1 MAGPFLKWA
10 GGKTYL
16 LPRLRLYYPHSFETY
31 FEPFLGGGAVFFDL
45 RPKSAILS
53 DSNEDLI
60 IAYQTVRRNVDS
72 LIRSLTDLAAEYRKS
87 PKEKYYEVRD
97 HQDPAEL
104 DAVSRTARLIF
115 LNKTCYNG
123 LYRVNAQGHFNVPFG
138 NYRNPTICDEEG
150 LQTSSDALQSA
161 VIRAMDYHEALRLVR
176 TGDFV
181 YLDPPYHPVSKTASF
196 TRYTRE
202 DFGQAE
208 QLELASE
215 LSKLRGTVDC
225 KILLSNAKVSHIES
239 MYRRLGF
246 DITLVTAPRMISC
259 KPETRGKILEILVRN
274 Y

>member
-16 LPRLRLYYPHSFETY
+16 LPHLRIYFPHTFETY

-45 RPKSAILS
+45 RPRSAVLS

-60 IAYQTVRRNVDS
+60 TAYQTVRRDVDK
-72 LIRSLTDLAAEYRKS
+72 LIRALTDLAAEYAKS
-87 PKEKYYEVRD
+87 PKEKYYEARD
-97 HQDPAEL
+97 KMDPGTL
-104 DAVSRTARLIF
+104 DPVSRTARLIF

-138 NYRNPTICDEEG
+138 NYKNPTICDEEG
-150 LQTSSDALQSA
+150 LRATSEALQSA
-161 VIRAMDYHEALRLVR
+161 VIRAMDYREALRLVR
-176 TGDFV
+176 PGDFV
-181 YLDPPYHPVSKTASF
+181 YLDPPYHPVSKTATF
-196 TRYTRE
+196 TRYTKE
-202 DFGQAE
+202 DFGQTQ

-215 LSKLRGTVDC
+215 LSRLRTTVDC
-225 KILLSNAKVSHIES
+225 KILLSNAGVSHIES

-246 DITLVTAPRMISC
+246 EITHVTAPRMISC

>member
-16 LPRLRLYYPHSFETY
+16 LPKLRLYFPHDFETY
-31 FEPFLGGGAVFFDL
+31 FEPFLGGGAAFFDL

-53 DSNEDLI
+53 DSNEDLVT
-60 IAYQTVRRNVDS
+60 AYQTVRRDVES
-72 LIRSLTDLAAEYRKS
+72 LIQALTELAAEYRKA

-97 HQDPAEL
+97 GNDPAGL

-123 LYRVNAQGHFNVPFG
+123 LYRVNAQGRFNVPFG
-138 NYRNPTICDEEG
+138 NYRNPTICDAIA
-150 LQTSSDALQSA
+150 LRATSEALQSA
-161 VIRAMDYHEALRLVR
+161 VIRAMDYRQALNLVGP
-176 TGDFV
+176 GDFI

-196 TRYTRE
+196 TRYTKE
-202 DFGQAE
+202 AFGANE

-215 LSKLRGTVDC
+215 LAKLKARVDC
-225 KILLSNAKVSHIES
+225 RILLSNANVSHIRS
-239 MYRRLGF
+239 TYQRLGF
-246 DITLVTAPRMISC
+246 EIALVKAPRMISC
-259 KPETRGKILEILVRN
+259 KPETRGKIIELLVRN